1 MEVFRFKRFEVRNE
15 LAAQKVGTDAVLLG
29 ATLTLPD
36 TTPQTTGDVQQERSD
51 KSEAPGVPGAEPQ
64 QTAGDVQHLLDI
76 GTGTG
81 VIALMAAQ
89 RLADRIK
96 SQGMPVE
103 APGKPSGTQPHFKI
117 LAIDI
122 DPAAITEATANFA
135 ASPWAP
141 SLHAKALSLND
152 LERQLNSLD
161 MAAVSCERRECRL
174 ADAPGGQR
182 PFPACPEGK
191 HLFAAI
197 FSNPPYFQDSLKAPD
212 ARRCAARHTDTLS
225 YREICAFA
233 ASHLTPD
240 GTLSLILPAADEQPL
255 LRYAA
260 SFGLRS
266 FRILRIRTTARKVPS
281 RIIAEFCREGRTP
294 HRTPDGPSELI
305 LMNGTDRTPAYAAL
319 TKDFYL

>member
-1 MEVFRFKRFEVRNE
+1 M
-15 LAAQKVGTDAVLLG
+15 
-29 ATLTLPD
+29 
-36 TTPQTTGDVQQERSD
+36 
-51 KSEAPGVPGAEPQ
+51 AE
-64 QTAGDVQHLLDI
+64 
-76 GTGTG
+76 
-81 VIALMAAQ
+81 
-89 RLADRIK
+89 
-96 SQGMPVE
+96 
-103 APGKPSGTQPHFKI
+103 
-117 LAIDI
+117 
-122 DPAAITEATANFA
+122 
-135 ASPWAP
+135 
-141 SLHAKALSLND
+141 
-152 LERQLNSLD
+152 
-161 MAAVSCERRECRL
+161 SCEGRECRL

-182 PFPACPEGK
+182 PFPACPEEK

-212 ARRCAARHTDTLS
+212 ARRCTARHTDTLS

-266 FRILRIRTTARKVPS
+266 FRVLRIRTTARKVPS

-294 HRTPDGPSELI
+294 RRTPDSPSELI